1 MNEKLNDYNDL
12 VNLSYD
18 EAVHRLLHKH
28 GGSNDDYYREKS
40 YDRFLKK
47 EIKSIT
53 KGKYARTAEGLFCHH
68 VAEDRYLNLANKEF
82 IIKYKYPFT
91 LHKKDKLVFCDLFE
105 HLILHALIAKE
116 TNGEFGLPGY
126 LTYIYPMII
135 EWYVG
140 QRKPQKKE
148 WMKNCHERAY
158 LNPEETKQLL
168 RTIDLLLPLRFQ
180 NKKEIVYVPPE
191 EIRKRMIENKKKRE
205 KEYEEAMENRRLQ
218 EIKKREERTKDF
230 YREYPDFEKLDI
242 TFDSSRKKI
251 IAKLYDLDYS
261 TEFQNKKELEKAMKP
276 VIKDTLLEQLYSAIL
291 REKNQSS

>member
-1 MNEKLNDYNDL
+1 MNEKLKDYNDL
-12 VNLSYD
+12 ANLSYD
-18 EAVHRLLHKH
+18 EAVHHLLHKY

-40 YDRFLKK
+40 YDRFLNK

-68 VAEDRYLNLANKEF
+68 VAENCYLNLANKEF
-82 IIKYKYPFT
+82 ILENQYPFT
-91 LHKKDKLVFCDLFE
+91 LHTKDKLVFCDLFE

-148 WMKNCHERAY
+148 WMKTCYEQAY
-158 LNPEETKQLL
+158 LSPKETKQLL
-168 RTIDLLLPLRFQ
+168 MTVNLILPSRFQ
-180 NKKEIVYVPPE
+180 NKKEIVYVSPE
-191 EIRKRMIENKKKRE
+191 EISKQMIENKKKRE

-218 EIKKREERTKDF
+218 ERIKREERTKEF

-251 IAKLYDLDYS
+251 IAMLYDLDYS
-261 TEFQNKKELEKAMKP
+261 NEFQNKKELEKAMKS
-276 VIKDTLLEQLYSAIL
+276 VIKDTLLEQLYSVI
-291 REKNQSS
+291 SSKKRLI